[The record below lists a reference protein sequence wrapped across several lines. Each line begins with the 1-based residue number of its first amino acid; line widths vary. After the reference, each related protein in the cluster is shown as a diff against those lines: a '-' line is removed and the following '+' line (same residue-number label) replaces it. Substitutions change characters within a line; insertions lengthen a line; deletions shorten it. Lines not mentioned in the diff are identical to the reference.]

1 MWAHRIMLES
11 KCHPSS
17 IFVTLTYDQANLP
30 LLDSVGAV
38 SPVPTL
44 RARSM
49 VLFLK
54 RLRKRISPERIRYFG
69 VGEYGARTDRPH
81 YHLALFG
88 MQMCNNLR
96 TRRDGIS
103 QRAAWEKCCP
113 ICKLIGETWGLGD
126 IEVGELNSKSA
137 SYCAEYVVKK
147 MTRDDDVRLNGRE
160 PEFARM
166 SRRPG
171 LGLIALGQVAAALPP
186 GLLDVPSQL
195 RVGNK
200 LMPLGRYLRG
210 YLRELYGRDRRA
222 PDAVLEALAAE
233 LRPLQEI
240 ARNSSRSLSQIVAED
255 GSSRRASISAVNL
268 IKTRR
273 ERI

>member
-1 MWAHRIMLES
+1 MA
-11 KCHPSS
+11 
-17 IFVTLTYDQANLP
+17 
-30 LLDSVGAV
+30 
-38 SPVPTL
+38 
-44 RARSM
+44 
-49 VLFLK
+49 LFLK
-54 RLRKRISPERIRYFG
+54 RLRKRISPQRIRYFG
-69 VGEYGARTDRPH
+69 VGEYGAKTDRPH

-88 MQMCNNLR
+88 MGPCNNLR
-96 TRRDGIS
+96 TRRDLMTG
-103 QRAAWEKCCP
+103 RVMWAECCP
-113 ICKLIGETWGLGD
+113 TCRLIGEEWGQGD

-147 MTRDDDVRLNGRE
+147 MTAADDVRLNGRE

-171 LGLIALGQVAAALPP
+171 LGLVALGHVANTLPR

-222 PDAVLEALAAE
+222 PDAVLQAMAE
-233 LRPLQEI
+233 EMRPLQEI
-240 ARNSSRSLSQIVAED
+240 ARCSEDGLSKTVAEY
-255 GSSRRASISAVNL
+255 GSSRRAEISAVNL
-268 IKTRR
+268 IRKRR